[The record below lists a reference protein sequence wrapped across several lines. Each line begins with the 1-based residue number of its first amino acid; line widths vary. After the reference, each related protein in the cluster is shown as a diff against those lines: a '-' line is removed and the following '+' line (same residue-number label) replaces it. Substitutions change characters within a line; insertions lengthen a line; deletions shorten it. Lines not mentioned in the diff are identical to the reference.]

1 MIISDNNGSMVNFD
15 DYWKLNNHSGKFT
28 STVYLRTELLGTTA
42 SWGQTKQ
49 IDVDEEKADGGYG
62 CIGVQLLHHCA
73 LEAQM
78 ESNPFSRSSR
88 SNTITNSFNDNHK
101 NDNDNDYN
109 PCCRSSR
116 PSTMGKPVGL
126 TPTWGKPSG
135 MKSVDNIRTRK
146 HLAKF
151 ILSDPGITFFIR
163 SNPYF
168 SACEQFCRD
177 WDMTS
182 FDPKYPNM
190 QLDE

>member
-1 MIISDNNGSMVNFD
+1 MGLWSTLMIIESSTITAASLLRPYISEQN
-15 DYWKLNNHSGKFT
+15 YWVLQHHEVKLNK
-28 STVYLRTELLGTTA
+28 LMLMR
-42 SWGQTKQ
+42 KR
-49 IDVDEEKADGGYG
+49 
-62 CIGVQLLHHCA
+62 
-73 LEAQM
+73 QM
-78 ESNPFSRSSR
+78 EVMVVLAFNFCITVHLKPRWNQIPFLDRPDPILLLIVIMI
-88 SNTITNSFNDNHK
+88 TIEMIMIMII
-101 NDNDNDYN
+101 N

-151 ILSDPGITFFIR
+151 ILWDPGITFFR